1 MGLFSRSPA
10 QPRSDAFT
18 NNVDLVG
25 ITPYPAWTWPK
36 TCKRGFTRTTAFR
49 SSGQPCFLSD
59 PFMVKNSE
67 RRPMCDQDVCVGW
80 NRRVRTGPLF
90 RLGVSVCGVVTGDRR
105 PPNVETEKRD
115 AFIDQ

>member
-59 PFMVKNSE
+59 PFSWSRIPNGG
-67 RRPMCDQDVCVGW
+67 PCVIKMS
-80 NRRVRTGPLF
+80 
-90 RLGVSVCGVVTGDRR
+90 VSVGIV
-105 PPNVETEKRD
+105 
-115 AFIDQ
+115 A